1 MAALRQLVVERRQ
14 HLEVRRPRSVQPAR
28 HLPARPRHHPVRQ
41 HPQPRRQALRRKH
54 RRQLRLR
61 HLRPRAAAHLQRR
74 PASQM
79 VSRLLPLLAGLLLG
93 GAANAHDHHTGG
105 DAPKLDYA
113 KVWLEKQQTA
123 PRLAVAATF
132 DDSGRLWLAR
142 VVGQQLFVSSSA
154 DAGRTFGEAVAVN
167 REPELISAD
176 GEARPQI
183 AAIGQRI
190 YVSWTQALPQP
201 FAGHIRFAV
210 SEDGGKAFAEPVT
223 VNDDSRP
230 ITHRFNAML
239 ANASGVTLAWIDKRD
254 GTGNP
259 DYTGAAIYTAR
270 STDGGRS
277 FETNRKLADHSCECC
292 RIGMAVD
299 TDGMPVVF
307 WRQIFGK
314 NVRDFALARL
324 DEPLRRVTED
334 GWEIDACPHH
344 GGALAIDT
352 EGSRHLAWFTGA
364 EKFPGLHYRRIDGET
379 MTMPMR
385 FGNLDAQAGHP
396 QVAVSGRH
404 VTLVW
409 REYDGR
415 HNLIRSMHSRD
426 NGSRWS
432 APSTLARTAGA
443 ADDPLL
449 ISGRQGLWLVW
460 NTTADGLRT
469 VKIKP

>member
-1 MAALRQLVVERRQ
+1 MAALRQLVVECRQ
-14 HLEVRRPRSVQPAR
+14 HLAVRRPRPVQPAR

-41 HPQPRRQALRRKH
+41 RPQPRRQALRRKY
-54 RRQLRLR
+54 RRHLRFR
-61 HLRPRAAAHLQRR
+61 HLRPRPAAHLQRR

-79 VSRLLPLLAGLLLG
+79 VSRLLPLLAGLLLA
-93 GAANAHDHHTGG
+93 GAANAHDHHAGG
-105 DAPKLDYA
+105 DAPKVDYA

-142 VVGQQLFVSSSA
+142 VVGQQLFVSQST
-154 DAGRTFGEAVAVN
+154 DAGRSFGEAIAVN

-176 GEARPQI
+176 GEKTF
-183 AAIGQRI
+183 G
-190 YVSWTQALPQP
+190 
-201 FAGHIRFAV
+201 
-210 SEDGGKAFAEPVT
+210 EPVT
-223 VNDDSRP
+223 VNDDTRP

-239 ANASGVTLAWIDKRD
+239 ADARSVTLAWIDKRD
-254 GTGNP
+254 GAGNP

-277 FETNRKLADHSCECC
+277 FESNRKLADHSCECC
-292 RIGMAVD
+292 RIALAAD
-299 TDGMPVVF
+299 TDGTPVAL

-314 NVRDFALARL
+314 NTRDFALARL
-324 DEPLRRVTED
+324 EEPLRRASED

-344 GGALAIDT
+344 GGALAIGRD
-352 EGSRHLAWFTGA
+352 GDLQLAWFTGV
-364 EKFPGLHYRRIDGET
+364 ERSPGLHYRRIVGDT
-379 MTMPMR
+379 QTPPLP

-396 QVAVSGRH
+396 QVAVSGRR

-415 HNLIRSMHSRD
+415 HNLIRSMYSHD

>member
-1 MAALRQLVVERRQ
+1 
-14 HLEVRRPRSVQPAR
+14 
-28 HLPARPRHHPVRQ
+28 
-41 HPQPRRQALRRKH
+41 
-54 RRQLRLR
+54 
-61 HLRPRAAAHLQRR
+61 
-74 PASQM
+74 M
-79 VSRLLPLLAGLLLG
+79 VGRLLPLLAGLLLG
-93 GAANAHDHHTGG
+93 GMASAHDHHAVS
-105 DAPKLDYA
+105 DAPKVDYA

-132 DDSGRLWLAR
+132 DATGRLWLAR
-142 VVGQQLFVSSSA
+142 VVGQQIFVSQSA
-154 DAGRTFGEAVAVN
+154 DAGRSFAEAVAVN

-201 FAGHIRFAV
+201 FAGHIRLAV
-210 SEDGGKAFAEPVT
+210 SDDGGKTFGEPLT
-223 VNDDSRP
+223 VNDDTRP

-239 ANASGVTLAWIDKRD
+239 ADTRGVTLAWIDKRD
-254 GTGNP
+254 GAGNP

-292 RIGMAVD
+292 RIALAVD
-299 TDGMPVVF
+299 TDGTPVAL
-307 WRQIFGK
+307 WRQVFGQST
-314 NVRDFALARL
+314 RDFALARL
-324 DEPLRRVTED
+324 DEPLRRGSDD

-344 GGALAIDT
+344 GGALAIGKD
-352 EGSRHLAWFTGA
+352 GAWHIAWFTGA
-364 EKFPGLHYRRIDGET
+364 ERSPGLHYRRITGET
-379 MTMPMR
+379 QTPPLR

-396 QVAVSGRH
+396 QVAVHGRH

-409 REYDGR
+409 REFDGR
-415 HNLIRSMHSRD
+415 HNLIRAMHSRD

-432 APSTLARTAGA
+432 APTTLARSAGA

-449 ISGRQGLWLVW
+449 VTGRQALWLVW